1 MSDPAPTPWWEAAVV
16 YQIYPRS
23 FCDASGDGVGDLD
36 GICSHLDHLSWLG
49 VDAIW
54 LSPFYRSPM
63 ADFGYD
69 VSDYCDVD
77 PLFGDLDS
85 FDRLVEQ
92 AHSRGIKVIL
102 DFVPNH
108 SSDRHPWFLESRS
121 SRDNPKRDWYFWRD
135 GRSDED
141 GGHGPAGSAGRLPNN
156 WRAAFLGVGGTE
168 FPPAWTWD
176 EATGQFY
183 LHLFLEQ
190 QPDLNWGN
198 AAVRSAMEDVLRF
211 WMSRGADGFRV
222 DVVHAIGK
230 DPALPDLPPDLA
242 PIPEVALNDHPSA
255 HPAIASL
262 RATVDAWDEPP
273 SRMLVGE
280 VVLPTS
286 GHTLDY
292 YGTPGSPELNLVFN
306 FHPMRAPWDAAAW
319 RRQIQEVEDMLGPPG
334 WWPTWVLSNH
344 DNPRHRTRYGS
355 DGRARAAAVL
365 LLTLRGTPF
374 LYAGEELGLED
385 AEIPRSREID
395 PGGRDGCRAPIPWD
409 PTPAHGWA
417 GGPDPWLPWPP
428 GASTG
433 MNVADQKEQ
442 PGSMLHLYRRLLEI
456 RRSSP
461 ALRGGAFRWLDSPER
476 TLLYARDAGSDLRV
490 IAINFASEPVD
501 VPLPEGDWEV
511 LLCTDGDV
519 TGAADSLHLEAEEAA
534 LVAPR
539 PPG

>member
-1 MSDPAPTPWWEAAVV
+1 MSDPATTPWWEEAVV

-23 FCDASGDGVGDLD
+23 FCDASGDGVGDLE
-36 GICSHLDHLSWLG
+36 GIRSHLDHLSWLG

-54 LSPFYRSPM
+54 LSPFYVSPM

-77 PLFGDLDS
+77 PLFGDLDT
-85 FDRLVEQ
+85 FDRLVAE
-92 AHSRGIKVIL
+92 AHARGIKVIL

-135 GRSDED
+135 GRTDED
-141 GGHGPAGSAGRLPNN
+141 GGHGPAGSPGRLPNN

-198 AAVRSAMEDVLRF
+198 PDVRSAMEDVLRF
-211 WMSRGADGFRV
+211 WMVRGADGFRV

-230 DPALPDLPPDLA
+230 DPALPDLPPDIA

-262 RATVDAWDEPP
+262 RATVDGWEEPP
-273 SRMLVGE
+273 RRMLVGE

-286 GHTLDY
+286 GHTLAY
-292 YGTPGSPELNLVFN
+292 YGTPDAPELNLVFN

-319 RRQIQEVEDMLGPPG
+319 RRQIQEVEEMLGPPG

-355 DGRARAAAVL
+355 EGRARAAAVL

-385 AEIPRSREID
+385 AEVPRSREID

-417 GGPDPWLPWPP
+417 GGPNPWLPWPP

-433 MNVADQKEQ
+433 MNVADQMER

-461 ALRGGAFRWLDSPER
+461 ALRSGAFRWLDSPER
-476 TLLYARDAGSDLRV
+476 TILYARDAGEDLRV
-490 IAINFASEPVD
+490 VAINFSGEPVD
-501 VPLPEGDWEV
+501 VALPERNWTV
-511 LLCTDGDV
+511 LLRTRDDV
-519 TGAADSLHLEAEEAA
+519 TGATGAIRLGPEEAA
-534 LVAPR
+534 VVAPR